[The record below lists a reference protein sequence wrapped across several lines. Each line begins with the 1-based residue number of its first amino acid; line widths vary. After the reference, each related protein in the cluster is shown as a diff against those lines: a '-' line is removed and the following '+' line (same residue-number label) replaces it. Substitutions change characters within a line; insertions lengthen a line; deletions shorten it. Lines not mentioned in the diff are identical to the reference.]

1 VITIFINGVEVTMAP
16 AARIATGGA
25 VRGSALSIT
34 WNESRQQYNCIMEID
49 AR

>member
-1 VITIFINGVEVTMAP
+1 MITIFINGVEVTMAP
-16 AARIATGGA
+16 AARIAI
-25 VRGSALSIT
+25 SALSIT